1 MNQGCSHTSLGV
13 SGGFLFCNRKKKNGL
28 AFGLT
33 KVSRLNGRLTKRRK
47 SIVSVHLLGQ

>member
-1 MNQGCSHTSLGV
+1 MIKAARTLHLVFRAAFYSAIA
-13 SGGFLFCNRKKKNGL
+13 KKNGL